1 MKALVLAA
9 GRGERLRP
17 LTDTVAKPMVEVGG
31 RALIEYPLGMLK
43 RAGITEIAINV
54 HHLAG
59 AIQSVLGTGARLGI
73 DIVWSPEP
81 ALFGTGGPLSGL
93 GGFLG
98 GDTFV
103 IANSD
108 TILNLDLAAMVAFH
122 HDRGALATLAL
133 ARTEN
138 LGYYSKIEID
148 AGSRIR
154 RMRLLTSVA
163 RGTYDDYAD
172 PGIAESAQSLVPFMY
187 CGVIVAEPAVLR
199 LIPPAPPWSIMAGL
213 LAPMVRD
220 GLPVFGFVHRGY
232 MRTVDD
238 LAAYE
243 RLRAEFAANPPELNF
258 LDLARK

>member
-1 MKALVLAA
+1 MRALVLAA

-31 RALIEYPLGMLK
+31 RSLIEYPLGMLK
-43 RAGITEIAINV
+43 RAGITEVAINV

-59 AIQSVLGTGARLGI
+59 GIQAALGTGARLGI
-73 DIVWSPEP
+73 QIVWSPEP
-81 ALFGTGGPLSGL
+81 ALFGTGGPLNGLSGYL
-93 GGFLG
+93 GD
-98 GDTFV
+98 DTFV

-108 TILNLDLAAMVAFH
+108 TILNLDLAAMIAFH
-122 HDRGALATLAL
+122 RDRGALATLAL
-133 ARTEN
+133 ARPEN

-148 AGSRIR
+148 SGSRIR

-163 RGTYDDYAD
+163 RGAYDDYAD
-172 PGIAESAQSLVPFMY
+172 PNIDESSSTLPPFMY
-187 CGVIVAEPAVLR
+187 CGVIVAEPAVLK
-199 LIPPAPPWSIMAGL
+199 LVPPSPPWSIMAGL

-243 RLRAEFAANPPELNF
+243 RLRAEFASNPPELNF
-258 LDLARK
+258 LELAPR

>member
-1 MKALVLAA
+1 MRALVLAA

-43 RAGITEIAINV
+43 RAGITEVAINV

-59 AIQSVLGTGARLGI
+59 GIQSALGSGARLGI

-81 ALFGTGGPLSGL
+81 ALFGTGGPLNGL
-93 GGFLG
+93 AAFLG
-98 GDTFV
+98 GETFV

-108 TILNLDLAAMVAFH
+108 TILNLDLSAMIALH
-122 HDRGALATLAL
+122 RDRGALATLAL
-133 ARTEN
+133 ARPEN

-148 AGSRIR
+148 ADSRIR

-163 RGTYDDYAD
+163 HATYDDYAD
-172 PGIAESAQSLVPFMY
+172 PAIGEPASSLMPFMY
-187 CGVIVAEPAVLR
+187 CGVIVAEPAVLK

-220 GLPVFGFVHRGY
+220 GLPVFGFEHRGY
-232 MRTVDD
+232 MRTVND

-243 RLRAEFAANPPELNF
+243 RLRAEFESNPPELDF
-258 LDLARK
+258 MDLAPR